1 MVEISSLIIRGYIY
15 EYLRR
20 ENGNYGYYSIIEIIV
35 MKDRR
40 VMSWT
45 VRLSSEIFQ
54 VRIQLRHVS
63 RFFPIYLLYKLWRY
77 FWNSLVQGD
86 EWRWNNNNRKYEAW
100 KEEVTTHDKKRD
112 EKSKKIMESG
122 VEEVSKISTRE
133 RLDYDSIKIVH
144 FLRRILRRMICSI
157 SERIRSVIN
166 YKLGDG
172 FRGYLEDLLQ
182 SQVEQH

>member
-1 MVEISSLIIRGYIY
+1 MNICEEEMEIMVIDSNERSQSDELDCSTLIRDIPGS
-15 EYLRR
+15 
-20 ENGNYGYYSIIEIIV
+20 NSIET
-35 MKDRR
+35 RF
-40 VMSWT
+40 SF
-45 VRLSSEIFQ
+45 LS
-54 VRIQLRHVS
+54 
-63 RFFPIYLLYKLWRY
+63 YLLYKLWRY

>member
-1 MVEISSLIIRGYIY
+1 
-15 EYLRR
+15 
-20 ENGNYGYYSIIEIIV
+20 
-35 MKDRR
+35 
-40 VMSWT
+40 
-45 VRLSSEIFQ
+45 
-54 VRIQLRHVS
+54 
-63 RFFPIYLLYKLWRY
+63 
-77 FWNSLVQGD
+77 
-86 EWRWNNNNRKYEAW
+86 
-100 KEEVTTHDKKRD
+100 
-112 EKSKKIMESG
+112 MESG

-133 RLDYDSIKIVH
+133 GLDYDSIKIVY

>member
-1 MVEISSLIIRGYIY
+1 
-15 EYLRR
+15 
-20 ENGNYGYYSIIEIIV
+20 
-35 MKDRR
+35 
-40 VMSWT
+40 
-45 VRLSSEIFQ
+45 
-54 VRIQLRHVS
+54 
-63 RFFPIYLLYKLWRY
+63 
-77 FWNSLVQGD
+77 
-86 EWRWNNNNRKYEAW
+86 
-100 KEEVTTHDKKRD
+100 
-112 EKSKKIMESG
+112 MESG

-133 RLDYDSIKIVH
+133 RLDYDSIKIVY